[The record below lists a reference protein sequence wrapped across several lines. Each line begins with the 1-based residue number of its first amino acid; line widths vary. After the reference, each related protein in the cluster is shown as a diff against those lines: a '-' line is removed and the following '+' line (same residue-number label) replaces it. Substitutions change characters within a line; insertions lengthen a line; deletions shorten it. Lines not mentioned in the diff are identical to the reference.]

1 MIGTDFI
8 TFVNTLSDFEVLYVV
23 ASLAI
28 AILIWVE
35 CSWVLRNKGKLPKS
49 NVFAV
54 ISLMTSSWLV
64 VSGLALF
71 FLDFRGLMMSVPVV
85 YGIYSL
91 MGWIYGARLI
101 SVADID
107 DPMDLVLPEQ
117 YLNFCRSFAFVFAI
131 LCLLVLVRP
140 YLAIWTT

>member
-28 AILIWVE
+28 AILTWVE

-107 DPMDLVLPEQ
+107 DPMDLVLPAADA
-117 YLNFCRSFAFVFAI
+117 LTV
-131 LCLLVLVRP
+131 
-140 YLAIWTT
+140 